1 MYTFSAI
8 HQITPLSNHR
18 NGWPTYSKRKRVLYW
33 SIYILQS
40 TLLVYAVHSPVD
52 LIGEGSMGPGEGAQV
67 YIRPKQ
73 ECHAIQVLQRKE
85 NPAN

>member
-1 MYTFSAI
+1 MAI
-8 HQITPLSNHR
+8 GQP
-18 NGWPTYSKRKRVLYW
+18 SKRKRVLYW